1 MSVFRNRLISVTAA
15 LIIFVSIS
23 SLALIFSYR
32 TPSAYWYSIIPPLFA
47 IVSVFVLRN
56 VAVCLGMAV
65 VIGGFLIDP
74 VWGLLKAGQMLGRIY
89 LEWGNLEILLM
100 VVFFLAFVSVLIGGG
115 GFQAIIN
122 NLEKKIKDARSA
134 QLVTALLGFA
144 VFIDGYANTM
154 IVGSMTRL
162 LTDRYM
168 ISREKFAF
176 LVDATS
182 APIAGLA
189 VVSTWI
195 AFEIGLFEQMNQSL
209 ALGSNGYAMFITALP
224 YRFYCIFMLAFVF
237 VNILSGKDFG
247 TMRKAQIRAQ
257 KEGLVSAPDAKL
269 PTTKSFSALKAR
281 GDIKLNPWT
290 ALIPITCL
298 FIFLISGCMIWGLER
313 AMTVLFSASVLT
325 LVSSILCARVLAGM
339 NLRHC
344 LLSTWDGVKGS
355 FLPIVI
361 LTLAWG
367 LKNICQDLNSAKYLI
382 ETLGHL
388 ASPLIFPAT
397 VFAFSALVAF
407 SIGTSWGTMSIL
419 IPILVPF
426 AHELDGGQLGI
437 TTIITLAAILDGA
450 VFGDHSSPIS
460 DTTIMSSVA
469 TNCDHIHHVR
479 TQLPYALT
487 IGGLALVSG
496 YLPAAFGLPPVI
508 SWVAA
513 IIAMILFALTASF
526 PKPSEVNN

>member
-1 MSVFRNRLISVTAA
+1 MNVSRNRLMSITAA

-23 SLALIFSYR
+23 SLALIFSYK
-32 TPSAYWYSIIPPLFA
+32 TPSAYWYSIIPALFA

-56 VAVCLGMAV
+56 VALCLGMAV

-74 VWGLLKAGQMLGRIY
+74 VWGLLKAGKMLGGIY

-100 VVFFLAFVSVLIGGG
+100 VIFFLAFVSVLIGGG

-122 NLEKKIKDARSA
+122 NLGRKIKDARSA

-154 IVGSMTRL
+154 IVGSMARP
-162 LTDRYM
+162 LTDRHK

-195 AFEIGLFEQMNQSL
+195 AFEIGLFEQMKQSL
-209 ALGSNGYAMFITALP
+209 ALGSDGYAMFITALP

-237 VNILSGKDFG
+237 VNIFSGRDFG
-247 TMRKAQIRAQ
+247 TMKKAQIRAQ

-269 PTTKSFSALKAR
+269 PTTKSFSVLKAR

-290 ALIPITCL
+290 AIIPIACL
-298 FIFLISGCMIWGLER
+298 FIFLISGCVIWGLER

-339 NLRHC
+339 NLKHC
-344 LLSTWDGVKGS
+344 LFSHGMGS
-355 FLPIVI
+355 R
-361 LTLAWG
+361 G
-367 LKNICQDLNSAKYLI
+367 
-382 ETLGHL
+382 
-388 ASPLIFPAT
+388 
-397 VFAFSALVAF
+397 AFSP
-407 SIGTSWGTMSIL
+407 S
-419 IPILVPF
+419 PF
-426 AHELDGGQLGI
+426 
-437 TTIITLAAILDGA
+437 
-450 VFGDHSSPIS
+450 
-460 DTTIMSSVA
+460 
-469 TNCDHIHHVR
+469 
-479 TQLPYALT
+479 
-487 IGGLALVSG
+487 
-496 YLPAAFGLPPVI
+496 
-508 SWVAA
+508 
-513 IIAMILFALTASF
+513 
-526 PKPSEVNN
+526 

>member
-1 MSVFRNRLISVTAA
+1 MV
-15 LIIFVSIS
+15 IF
-23 SLALIFSYR
+23 F
-32 TPSAYWYSIIPPLFA
+32 
-47 IVSVFVLRN
+47 
-56 VAVCLGMAV
+56 M
-65 VIGGFLIDP
+65 
-74 VWGLLKAGQMLGRIY
+74 
-89 LEWGNLEILLM
+89 
-100 VVFFLAFVSVLIGGG
+100 AFVSVLIGGG
-115 GFQAIIN
+115 GFQAIIK
-122 NLEKKIKDARSA
+122 NLERKIKDARSA
-134 QLVTALLGFA
+134 QLVTALLGFV

-154 IVGSMTRL
+154 IVGSMARP
-162 LTDRYM
+162 LTDRYKV
-168 ISREKFAF
+168 SREKFAF

-209 ALGSNGYAMFITALP
+209 VLGSNGYAMFITALP

-237 VNILSGKDFG
+237 VNIVSGKDFG
-247 TMRKAQIRAQ
+247 PMKKAQTRAR
-257 KEGLVSAPDAKL
+257 KEGLVSAQDAKL
-269 PTTKSFSALKAR
+269 PTSKSFSVIKAR
-281 GDIKLNPWT
+281 SDIKLNPWT
-290 ALIPITCL
+290 AMIPIACL
-298 FIFLISGCMIWGLER
+298 FIFLILGCVIWKLER
-313 AMTVLFSASVLT
+313 AMTVLFVSSFLT

-339 NLRHC
+339 NLKYAF
-344 LLSTWDGVKGS
+344 LTTWAGFKGS
-355 FLPIVI
+355 ILPIVI

-367 LKNICQDLNSAKYLI
+367 LKNICQDLNSGKYLI

-388 ASPLIFPAT
+388 ASPSIFPAT
-397 VFAFSALVAF
+397 VFAFAALVAF

-426 AHELDGGQLGI
+426 AHELDGGELGI

-487 IGGLALVSG
+487 IGGLALVTG
-496 YLPAAFGLPPVI
+496 YLPAAFGLPSVI
-508 SWVAA
+508 SWLIA
-513 IIAMILFALTASF
+513 IIVMTSIALVTSF
-526 PKPSEVNN
+526 RKTSI

>member
-1 MSVFRNRLISVTAA
+1 MSISAA

-23 SLALIFSYR
+23 CLAFIFSYK
-32 TPSAYWYSIIPPLFA
+32 TPSAYWYSIIPALFA
-47 IVSVFVLRN
+47 IVSVFVIRN
-56 VAVCLGMAV
+56 VALCLGMAV
-65 VIGGFLIDP
+65 IIGGFLIDP
-74 VWGLLKAGQMLGRIY
+74 VWGLLKAGKMLGGIY
-89 LEWGNLEILLM
+89 LEWGNLEIFLM
-100 VVFFLAFVSVLIGGG
+100 VVFFLAFVSVLVGGG

-122 NLEKKIKDARSA
+122 NLGRKIKDARSA

-154 IVGSMTRL
+154 IVGSMARP
-162 LTDRYM
+162 LTDRYKV
-168 ISREKFAF
+168 SREKFAF

-237 VNILSGKDFG
+237 VNIFSGRDFG
-247 TMRKAQIRAQ
+247 TMKQAQIRAQ
-257 KEGLVSAPDAKL
+257 RDGLISAPDAKL
-269 PTTKSFSALKAR
+269 PTTKSFNVIKAR
-281 GDIKLNPWT
+281 DDIRLNPWT
-290 ALIPITCL
+290 AIIPIACL
-298 FIFLISGCMIWGLER
+298 FIFLISGCVIWGLER
-313 AMTVLFSASVLT
+313 AMTVLFSASLLT
-325 LVSSILCARVLAGM
+325 LVSSILCARTLAGM
-339 NLRHC
+339 KLKHC

-355 FLPIVI
+355 ILPIVI

-367 LKNICQDLNSAKYLI
+367 LKNICQDLNSGAYLI

-388 ASPLIFPAT
+388 ASPSIFPAT

-496 YLPAAFGLPPVI
+496 YLPAAFGLHPVA
-508 SWVAA
+508 SWLAA
-513 IIAMILFALTASF
+513 IIIMVSFALMTSF
-526 PKPSEVNN
+526 RKPSA

>member
-1 MSVFRNRLISVTAA
+1 MNVSKNRLTSITVA

-23 SLALIFSYR
+23 SLALNFSYK
-32 TPSAYWYSIIPPLFA
+32 TPSAYWYSIIPALFA
-47 IVSVFVLRN
+47 IVSVFVFRN
-56 VAVCLGMAV
+56 VALCLGMAV

-74 VWGLLKAGQMLGRIY
+74 VWGLLEAGKMLGGIY
-89 LEWGNLEILLM
+89 LVWGNLEIFLM
-100 VVFFLAFVSVLIGGG
+100 VIFFLAFVSVLIASG

-122 NLEKKIKDARSA
+122 SLERKIKDARSA
-134 QLVTALLGFA
+134 QLVTALLGFV

-154 IVGSMTRL
+154 IVGSMARP
-162 LTDRYM
+162 LTDRYK

-237 VNILSGKDFG
+237 VNIFSGRDFG
-247 TMRKAQIRAQ
+247 TMKKAQIRAQ

-269 PTTKSFSALKAR
+269 PTTKSFSIKKAR
-281 GDIKLNPWT
+281 SDIKLNPWT
-290 ALIPITCL
+290 AIIPIACL
-298 FIFLISGCMIWGLER
+298 FIFLISGCVIWGLER

-325 LVSSILCARVLAGM
+325 LVSSILCARFMAGM
-339 NLRHC
+339 NLKHC
-344 LLSTWDGVKGS
+344 LVSTWDGVKGS
-355 FLPIVI
+355 LLPIVI

-367 LKNICQDLNSAKYLI
+367 LKNICQDLNSGRYLI
-382 ETLGHL
+382 ESLGHL

-397 VFAFSALVAF
+397 VFAFAALVAF

-426 AHELDGGQLGI
+426 AHELDGGQMGT

-469 TNCDHIHHVR
+469 TSCDHIHHVR

-487 IGGLALVSG
+487 IGALALISG
-496 YLPAAFGLPPVI
+496 YLPAAFGLPPVV
-508 SWVAA
+508 SWLAA
-513 IIAMILFALTASF
+513 VVIMIFFALMASF
-526 PKPSEVNN
+526 RKTAANG

>member
-1 MSVFRNRLISVTAA
+1 M
-15 LIIFVSIS
+15 IIFLSVSI
-23 SLALIFSYR
+23 LASIFSYK

-56 VAVCLGMAV
+56 VSLCLGMAV
-65 VIGGFLIDP
+65 VIGGFLLDP
-74 VWGLLKAGQMLGRIY
+74 VRGLLKACKMLGGIY
-89 LEWGNLEILLM
+89 FVWGNVEIFLM
-100 VVFFLAFVSVLIGGG
+100 VIFFMAFVSVLIGSG

-122 NLEKKIKDARSA
+122 GMERKIKDARSA

-154 IVGSMTRL
+154 IVGSMARP
-162 LTDRYM
+162 LTDRYN

-209 ALGSNGYAMFITALP
+209 VLGTNGYAMFITALP
-224 YRFYCIFMLAFVF
+224 YRFYCIYMLAYVF
-237 VNILSGKDFG
+237 VNIFSGKDFG
-247 TMRKAQIRAQ
+247 SMKKAQIRAQ

-269 PTTKSFSALKAR
+269 PTAKSFSVLKPR
-281 GDIKLNPWT
+281 NDIRLNPWT
-290 ALIPITCL
+290 AIIPIACL
-298 FIFLISGCMIWGLER
+298 FVFLLTGCVVWGLVN
-313 AMTVLFSASVLT
+313 AMTVLFSASILT
-325 LVSSILCARVLAGM
+325 LVSSILCARFLAGM
-339 NLRHC
+339 SLKHC
-344 LLSTWDGVKGS
+344 LLSTRNGIKGS
-355 FLPIVI
+355 ILPIII

-367 LKNICQDLNSAKYLI
+367 LKNICQDLNSGKYLI
-382 ETLGHL
+382 ESLGHL
-388 ASPLIFPAT
+388 AYPLIFPAT
-397 VFAFSALVAF
+397 VFAFAAVVAF

-419 IPILVPF
+419 IPLLVPF
-426 AHELDGGQLGI
+426 AYELDDGQMGI

-469 TNCDHIHHVR
+469 TSCDHVHHVR
-479 TQLPYALT
+479 TQLPYALV
-487 IGGLALVSG
+487 IGALALIVG
-496 YLPAAFGLPPVI
+496 YLPAAFGLPPAV
-508 SWVAA
+508 SWLVALVV
-513 IIAMILFALTASF
+513 MVFFALIGKKDPYS
-526 PKPSEVNN
+526 

>member
-1 MSVFRNRLISVTAA
+1 MNVSRNRLMSITAA

-23 SLALIFSYR
+23 SLALIFSYK
-32 TPSAYWYSIIPPLFA
+32 TPSAYWYSIIPALFA

-56 VAVCLGMAV
+56 IALCLGMAV

-74 VWGLLKAGQMLGRIY
+74 VWGLLIAGKMLGGIY

-100 VVFFLAFVSVLIGGG
+100 VIFFLALVSVLIGGG

-122 NLEKKIKDARSA
+122 NLGRKIKDARSA

-154 IVGSMTRL
+154 IVGSMARP
-162 LTDRYM
+162 LTDRYK

-237 VNILSGKDFG
+237 VNIFSGRDFG
-247 TMRKAQIRAQ
+247 TMKKAQIRAQ

-269 PTTKSFSALKAR
+269 PTTKSFSVLKAR
-281 GDIKLNPWT
+281 GDIKLNPFT
-290 ALIPITCL
+290 AIIPIACL
-298 FIFLISGCMIWGLER
+298 FIFLISGCVIWGLER

-339 NLRHC
+339 NLKHC

-367 LKNICQDLNSAKYLI
+367 LKNICQDLNSGKYLI

-397 VFAFSALVAF
+397 VFAFAALVAF

-426 AHELDGGQLGI
+426 AHELDGRQLGI

-508 SWVAA
+508 SWLAA
-513 IIAMILFALTASF
+513 IIVMISFSLMASF
-526 PKPSEVNN
+526 RKPSVND

>member
-1 MSVFRNRLISVTAA
+1 MNVSRNRLMSITIA
-15 LIIFVSIS
+15 LIIFISIS
-23 SLALIFSYR
+23 SLAYIFSYK
-32 TPSAYWYSIIPPLFA
+32 TPSAYWYSIAPPLFA
-47 IVSVFVLRN
+47 IVSVFILRN
-56 VAVCLGMAV
+56 VVLCLGMAV
-65 VIGGFLIDP
+65 VIGGFLIDS
-74 VWGLLKAGQMLGRIY
+74 VWGLLKAGKMLGGIY

-100 VVFFLAFVSVLIGGG
+100 VIFFLAFVSVLIGGG

-122 NLEKKIKDARSA
+122 HLVRKIKDARSA

-144 VFIDGYANTM
+144 VFIDGYANAM
-154 IVGSMTRL
+154 IIGSMARP
-162 LTDRYM
+162 LTDRYK

-209 ALGSNGYAMFITALP
+209 ALGSNGYAMFISALP

-237 VNILSGKDFG
+237 VNILSGGDFG
-247 TMRKAQIRAQ
+247 TMKKAQIRAQ
-257 KEGLVSAPDAKL
+257 KEGLVSALDAKL
-269 PTTKSFSALKAR
+269 PTAKSFSVLKAR

-290 ALIPITCL
+290 AIIPIACL
-298 FIFLISGCMIWGLER
+298 FISLISGCVIWGLER
-313 AMTVLFSASVLT
+313 AMTVLFAASVLT
-325 LVSSILCARVLAGM
+325 LISSILCARVLAGM
-339 NLRHC
+339 KLKHC
-344 LLSTWDGVKGS
+344 FLSTWDGVKGS
-355 FLPIVI
+355 ILPIVI
-361 LTLAWG
+361 LSLAWG
-367 LKNICQDLNSAKYLI
+367 LKDICQDLNSGKYLI

-388 ASPLIFPAT
+388 ASPFIFPAT
-397 VFAFSALVAF
+397 VFGFAALVAF

-496 YLPAAFGLPPVI
+496 YLPAAFGLPPGI
-508 SWVAA
+508 SWLAA
-513 IIAMILFALTASF
+513 IIIMISFALVASF
-526 PKPSEVNN
+526 RKPSV